1 MEFNIN
7 LKYDLKMTQLPGYRY
22 RRYNRLLSHPY
33 INRSRRLRRTD
44 SSPDYLETI
53 IIHTDSSDE
62 ERRVD
67 DEIDRLRNRMD
78 ELDEEKIRLRREMAT
93 KYKERES
100 IRVAR
105 RIKKNNIRLKR
116 EIETRLL
123 PTIESVAARRQSIVY
138 GIRDLFENIDDHPSS
153 LPPTYESIF
162 QNPTPTATPD
172 RATTSNATNH
182 TDDDNASNASTSSTC
197 SLPSVNSIFESIV
210 NN

>member
-1 MEFNIN
+1 
-7 LKYDLKMTQLPGYRY
+7 MTLRTGYR
-22 RRYNRLLSHPY
+22 RRYSRLLNHPY
-33 INRSRRLRRTD
+33 INRSRRLTRTD

-78 ELDEEKIRLRREMAT
+78 ELDTEKIRLRREMAY
-93 KYKERES
+93 KFKERES

-123 PTIESVAARRQSIVY
+123 PTIENVAARRQSIVY
-138 GIRDLFENIDDHPSS
+138 GIRDLFENIDDHSSS

-162 QNPTPTATPD
+162 QTPTPPRTTTTTTATPSD

-182 TDDDNASNASTSSTC
+182 TDDDNASHASTSSTS
-197 SLPSVNSIFESIV
+197 SLPSVNSIFESII